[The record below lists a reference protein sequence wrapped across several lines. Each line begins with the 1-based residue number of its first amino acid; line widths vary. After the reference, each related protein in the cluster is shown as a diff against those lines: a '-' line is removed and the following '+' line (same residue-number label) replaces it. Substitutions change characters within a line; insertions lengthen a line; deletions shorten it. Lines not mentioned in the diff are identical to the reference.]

1 MGIIMDG
8 KKVAEKTYE
17 DLEVRINK
25 LKENNIIPTLAVV
38 IVGNDEASQVY
49 VRNKAKM
56 CEKLQIGSKVIACE
70 ENISEKEL
78 EKIIKDLNNDQN
90 IHGILIQAPLPKHL
104 DSLKIFD
111 IVSKEKDVD
120 GFNIY
125 NVGALSLNKEG
136 FIPCTVK
143 GIIKILEYYNINVT
157 SKNIV
162 IIGRSNIVGK
172 PLANYLINHNATVTV
187 CHSKTSNLSDI
198 TKQADILISA
208 TGTANLVKKD
218 YVKKGAVVIDV
229 GINRN
234 NNKLCGDVNFE
245 EVSEIA
251 SHITPV
257 PGGVGPMT
265 IAMLMENVLEA
276 AEMQRK

>member
-25 LKENNIIPTLAVV
+25 LKENNIIPMLAVV

-104 DSLKIFD
+104 DALKIFD

>member
-25 LKENNIIPTLAVV
+25 LKENNIFPTLAVV

-104 DSLKIFD
+104 DALKIFD

-125 NVGALSLNKEG
+125 NVGALSLNKKG

-172 PLANYLINHNATVTV
+172 PLANYLINHDATVTV
-187 CHSKTSNLSDI
+187 CHSKTSNLSEI

-218 YVKKGAVVIDV
+218 YVKNGAIVIDV

-245 EVSEIA
+245 EVSQIA

-265 IAMLMENVLEA
+265 IAMLMENVIVA
-276 AEMQRK
+276 AETQRK

>member
-25 LKENNIIPTLAVV
+25 LKENNIIPMLAVV

-56 CEKLQIGSKVIACE
+56 CEKLQIGSKVIECE